1 MHNNGNTPDNQPEKL
16 MSPPKIK
23 GPEMN
28 DRDRITDLLSTQKY
42 LSDGYN
48 NAVNEAGTDQL
59 FQTVLQL
66 LNEIHQSQ
74 REIFKLMQ
82 KKGWYKI
89 EFEQDHTKISQKAQ
103 QFASH
108 RTQFPYA

>member
-1 MHNNGNTPDNQPEKL
+1 MHNNGNIENNQSQHSTGLP
-16 MSPPKIK
+16 K

-28 DRDRITDLLSTQKY
+28 DRDRINDILATQKY

-48 NAVNEAGTDQL
+48 VAVNEAGTDEL
-59 FQTVLQL
+59 FQTQLQL

-82 KKGWYKI
+82 QKGWYKL
-89 EFEQDHTKISQKAQ
+89 EPEQDKAKITQKAQ
-103 QFASH
+103 QFAGY
-108 RTQFPYA
+108 RAQFPYS